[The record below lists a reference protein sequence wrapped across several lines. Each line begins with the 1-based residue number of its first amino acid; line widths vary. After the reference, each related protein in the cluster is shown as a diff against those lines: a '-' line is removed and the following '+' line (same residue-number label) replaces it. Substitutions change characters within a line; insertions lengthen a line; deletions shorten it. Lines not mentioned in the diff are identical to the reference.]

1 MNKDKNIEMLL
12 CENLN
17 AIIEY
22 TKGYRNLEQA
32 KQNLRKSG
40 FEDEA
45 IEKVLKKIER
55 KNIIDFPNKS

>member
-1 MNKDKNIEMLL
+1 MNKDKNFQMLL

-22 TKGYRNLEQA
+22 TKGYKNLEQA

-40 FEDEA
+40 FGDEV
-45 IEKVLKKIER
+45 IEKVLKKIQR
-55 KNIIDFPNKS
+55 KNIIDFPKKS